1 MLMTSPGALDG
12 WPRTYPK
19 SELAAD
25 IEAMVE
31 AVTTSLIS
39 NYGEAIAGLW
49 LKGSAAKPWDSPI
62 DYVPEISDVDIHY
75 RPGDGQTSELS
86 DLDAAVR
93 VHADIA
99 RQFEKARPRALHTPR
114 PQLVSLP
121 QVERLAG
128 YIPSP
133 PSTVHTLFGED
144 PSEVRIDP
152 QAVRAADSRNLIE
165 GGDPLVLEKAIVDL
179 VERPGHYL
187 FTGLRNLN
195 WRLSPVA
202 SRALS
207 VLGVDYDVAW
217 SVNRTQAVELLRENG
232 QDELATYYSSYYLAA
247 WQFFLSNWKDGDA
260 GRSAFSAAVR
270 ALRLGADLGRS
281 RLDWRVDSGPR

>member
-1 MLMTSPGALDG
+1 MTSPGELNG
-12 WPRTYPK
+12 WPVTHPK

-31 AVTTSLIS
+31 AITTSLIS

-75 RPGDGQTSELS
+75 RPLEEQASELS

-93 VHADIA
+93 AHADIA
-99 RQFEKARPRALHTPR
+99 RHFQKARPRALHTPR

-121 QVERLAG
+121 QVEQLG
-128 YIPSP
+128 DYIPSP
-133 PSTVHTLFGED
+133 PSTVRTLFGKD
-144 PSEVRIDP
+144 PSKVHIDP
-152 QAVRAADSRNLIE
+152 KAVRAADSRNLIE

-202 SRALS
+202 PRALS
-207 VLGVDYDVAW
+207 LLGVDYEVAW

-232 QDELATYYSSYYLAA
+232 QDELATHYTSYYLAA
-247 WQFFLSNWKDGDA
+247 WKFFLSKWRDGDA
-260 GRSAFSAAVR
+260 GRSAFSAALR
-270 ALRLGADLGRS
+270 ALSLGADLGRS
-281 RLDWRVDSGPR
+281 R

>member
-1 MLMTSPGALDG
+1 MTTRGELDG
-12 WPRTYPK
+12 WPVTYPK
-19 SELAAD
+19 SDLAAD
-25 IEAMVE
+25 IEAMVD
-31 AVTTSLIS
+31 AITTSLIS

-75 RPGDGQTSELS
+75 RPRDGQSSELS
-86 DLDAAVR
+86 RLDSAVR

-121 QVERLAG
+121 QVEQLED

-133 PSTVHTLFGED
+133 PSTVRTLLGEA
-144 PSEVRIDP
+144 PSKIHIDP
-152 QAVRAADSRNLIE
+152 KAARAADSRNLIE
-165 GGDPLVLEKAIVDL
+165 GGNPLVLEKAIVDL

-187 FTGLRNLN
+187 FAGLRNLN

-207 VLGVDYDVAW
+207 LLGVDYDVAW
-217 SVNRTQAVELLRENG
+217 SVNRTQSVELLRENG
-232 QDELATYYSSYYLAA
+232 QDELATRYTSYYLAA
-247 WQFFLSNWKDGDA
+247 WEFFLSNWKDGDA

-281 RLDWRVDSGPR
+281 RLGKGL

>member
-75 RPGDGQTSELS
+75 RPGNGQTSELS

-165 GGDPLVLEKAIVDL
+165 GGDPLVLEKAIIDL
-179 VERPGHYL
+179 VERPGHHL

-207 VLGVDYDVAW
+207 LLGVDYTVAW
-217 SVNRTQAVELLRENG
+217 SVNRTRAVELLRENG
-232 QDELATYYSSYYLAA
+232 QGELATHYSSYYLAA
-247 WQFFLSNWKDGDA
+247 WEFFVSNWKDGDA
-260 GRSAFSAAVR
+260 GRSAFSDAVK
-270 ALRLGADLGRS
+270 ALSLGAELGRS
-281 RLDWRVDSGPR
+281 RQGREGL

>member
-1 MLMTSPGALDG
+1 MSH
-12 WPRTYPK
+12 PK
-19 SELAAD
+19 SELAED

-31 AVTTSLIS
+31 AITTSLIS

-49 LKGSAAKPWDSPI
+49 LKGSAVKPWGSPI

-75 RPGDGQTSELS
+75 RPREEQGSELY
-86 DLDAAVR
+86 DLHTAVR
-93 VHADIA
+93 VHAEIA

-121 QVERLAG
+121 HVEQLAG

-133 PSTVHTLFGED
+133 PGTVRTLFGEA
-144 PSEVRIDP
+144 PSRVHIDP
-152 QAVRAADSRNLIE
+152 KAVIAADSRNLIE
-165 GGDPLVLEKAIVDL
+165 AGDPRVLEKEIVDL

-207 VLGVDYDVAW
+207 VLGIDYDVAW
-217 SVNRTQAVELLRENG
+217 SVNRTNAIELLRENG

-247 WQFFLSNWKDGDA
+247 WEFFLSKWKDGDA

-270 ALRLGADLGRS
+270 ALRLGAELGRS
-281 RLDWRVDSGPR
+281 RLGL